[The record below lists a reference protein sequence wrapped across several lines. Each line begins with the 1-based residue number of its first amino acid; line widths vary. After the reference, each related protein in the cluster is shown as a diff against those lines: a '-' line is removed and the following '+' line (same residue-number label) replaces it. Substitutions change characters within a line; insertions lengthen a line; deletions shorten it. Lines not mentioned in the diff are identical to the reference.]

1 MFIFRTGAFVRRVRI
16 FLYASHIQNEHGYIY
31 DDEKGIYIPSS
42 ALFGIFLIDPSGFI
56 FFFTLLICTWL
67 VFGFTD

>member
-16 FLYASHIQNEHGYIY
+16 FLYASHIQNEHGGYIY

-56 FFFTLLICTWL
+56 FFFYFINLYM
-67 VFGFTD
+67 VGFWFY